1 MAAKPS
7 PEKSVTNKA
16 DAQAR
21 IEQARAQLKAATER
35 HEAVVSALSRLGASA
50 QDRRLAQA
58 QKKKVDHA
66 LREATRLLKEAQ
78 AL

>member
-1 MAAKPS
+1 MVTKPS
-7 PEKSVTNKA
+7 PEKRVTSKA
-16 DAQAR
+16 DAEAK

-50 QDRRLAQA
+50 QDKRQAQA
-58 QKKKVDHA
+58 EKKKVDHA

>member
-1 MAAKPS
+1 MATKPS
-7 PEKSVTNKA
+7 TKKTATGETGA
-16 DAQAR
+16 EAR

-50 QDRRLAQA
+50 EEKRAAQA
-58 QKKKVDHA
+58 EKKKVDHA

-78 AL
+78 SS